1 VQEVKNRNISG
12 RAEAACLR
20 DQPNSPK
27 ARGQKRQAKHE
38 KNPNMKRILIAEDNA
53 VNRELLRELLEARGY
68 AVEEAC
74 NGLEALQM
82 IAQSKPDALLLD
94 LNMPVLDGFATVRK
108 IRENPSMAS
117 LPVLA
122 VTAYAMRG
130 DREKTLSAGFDEYL
144 SKPISSS
151 ALDAELERI
160 WNKQQVESAN
170 PKQLAQAA
178 GNET

>member
-1 VQEVKNRNISG
+1 
-12 RAEAACLR
+12 
-20 DQPNSPK
+20 
-27 ARGQKRQAKHE
+27 
-38 KNPNMKRILIAEDNA
+38 MKRILIAEDNA

-74 NGLEALQM
+74 NGQEALAM

-108 IRENPSMAS
+108 IREDPAMAA

-130 DREKTLSAGFDEYL
+130 DREKTLAAGFDEYL
-144 SKPISSS
+144 SKPISPS
-151 ALDAELERI
+151 ALDAELERL
-160 WNKQQVESAN
+160 WQKRKAECAT
-170 PKQLAQAA
+170 PKPLAQAA
-178 GNET
+178 RHET